1 MKKTI
6 ALLIILMLIVPA
18 ACAELDYYHNTELVK
33 AIYDTV
39 AIMSGLPTISKAIE
53 VEPGCYYFT
62 ETSVFL
68 FLNYEGIDAVGDPSH
83 FMGCMTTE
91 NTKMDDF
98 LLTCAC
104 AIKTMNRYEDD
115 TILYG
120 QLLNIYIRCRKK
132 YPSPSITQGTIYL
145 MMQCNDG
152 IYTFVVRAE

>member
-1 MKKTI
+1 MKKVI
-6 ALLIILMLIVPA
+6 ALLMILMLIVQA
-18 ACAELDYYHNTELVK
+18 ACADYYYQQESLKMLFNAN
-33 AIYDTV
+33 AI
-39 AIMSGLPTISKAIE
+39 ISGVPTISNAVE
-53 VEPGCYYFT
+53 LEPGCYYFQ
-62 ETSVFL
+62 ETGILL
-68 FLNYEGIDAVGDPSH
+68 FLNYEGIAGVDDPSH